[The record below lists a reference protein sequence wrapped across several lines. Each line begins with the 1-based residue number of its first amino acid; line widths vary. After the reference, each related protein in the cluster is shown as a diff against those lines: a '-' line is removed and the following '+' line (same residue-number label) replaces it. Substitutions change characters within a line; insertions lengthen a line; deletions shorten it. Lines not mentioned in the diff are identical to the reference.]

1 MSIENIKRVLRNPFT
16 LLALY
21 LIYSSGAGAQTAED
35 IVKAEKTFSE
45 TCGYCHITGVGP
57 ALKGRN
63 LPPEI
68 FIYFAR
74 HGNQGMPA
82 FRPSDISDEDLN
94 ILAEYL
100 SKSEM
105 PVTTPTKAG
114 NSQ

>member
-1 MSIENIKRVLRNPFT
+1 MSIENIKKTLRNPMA

-21 LIYSSGAGAQTAED
+21 LIYSGSAGAQSAGD
-35 IVKAEKTFSE
+35 VARAEKTFSA

-57 ALKGRN
+57 ELKGKN

-68 FIYFAR
+68 FTYFAR

-82 FRPSDISDEDLN
+82 FRPSDISDQDLSN
-94 ILAEYL
+94 LAEYL
-100 SKSEM
+100 SKSKA
-105 PVTTPTKAG
+105 PTVTTGNTG